1 MTWNVRSRFVGLAAI
16 LALAPSVGLQAQE
29 QGRFEVLIPN
39 FRAADG
45 SNKKFGEKVAKDLRE
60 LINTLPTH
68 QPVDKKDME
77 RAIKK
82 FDLDK
87 DNLEC
92 PLTVQLASQMGSQVA
107 LCASYVQQGDQWVVS
122 AEFYEVSSGES
133 FVVSPATVGEDQDQQ
148 AAQHIFDEFDR
159 YTAQLRAATFCA
171 EYAASSAW
179 TPALEQCDRAL
190 ELNPKATGTRY
201 IRARVLFETQRPDEA
216 LQELRRVL
224 EDNPVH
230 EDALQLA
237 GYISATE
244 GADAEALD
252 YYSRY
257 LELSPGSAAVR
268 MKIAYE
274 LAQAGDPGGAMQ
286 LIQEGLDRDQENID
300 LWEQLGGFAFAA
312 GQEVNDATPKE
323 DANTVAPDAVP
334 YFRTAI
340 EAYERVFEAKGAETP
355 ANELRSIIAAY
366 VQLGDLTQA
375 ISFGSQALETHP
387 EEAGL
392 WSIYADALQ
401 RDGQLD
407 QALTALDRVAELDPE
422 YPNVGLRQGKWLL
435 EAGRLSEATEAL
447 KSLVSADPEQA
458 DGAGRMVVAQAYAKG
473 VQPKNWSVAVQTLNT
488 ALQIPSMSDKTIQQ
502 INFWLGYSI
511 LQGAIPAQ
519 EARTLETA
527 QATLPRFQRA
537 KQLFGNV
544 GNYPSEV
551 NVNLG
556 QLLQAVDQYIA
567 IQESIIKRGR

>member
-39 FRAADG
+39 FRPADG

-68 QPVDKKDME
+68 QPVDKKDMD

-82 FDLDK
+82 FDLDGN
-87 DNLEC
+87 NLEC

-133 FVVSPATVGEDQDQQ
+133 FVVSPTTVGEDQDQQ
-148 AAQHIFDEFDR
+148 AAQHIFDEFDQ
-159 YTAQLRAATFCA
+159 YTAQLRAATFCV

-257 LELSPGSAAVR
+257 LELSPGNAAVR

-340 EAYERVFEAKGAETP
+340 EAYERVFAAKGAETP

-401 RDGQLD
+401 RDEQLD

-488 ALQIPSMSDKTIQQ
+488 ALQIPSMSDKTVQQ